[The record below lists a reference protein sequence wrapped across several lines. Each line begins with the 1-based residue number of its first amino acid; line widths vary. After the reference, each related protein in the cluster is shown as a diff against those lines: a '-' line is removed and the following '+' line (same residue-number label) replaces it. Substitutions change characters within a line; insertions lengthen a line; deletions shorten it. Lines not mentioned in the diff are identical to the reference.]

1 MLPKKFIFAL
11 FCSVGVAMP
20 FAVMAQMPTQSPS
33 GMSKPSGTIPA
44 GTGGGMTPAT
54 PGGMMKSPVKNPS
67 NLKPVTTTTAKPSVN
82 SATLKE
88 LVKVNGIGT
97 ATAKK
102 IIASRPY
109 ATLDDLVTKKVLTK
123 KQLVQLETKI
133 GL

>member
-11 FCSVGVAMP
+11 FCSVGVALP
-20 FAVMAQMPTQSPS
+20 FAVMAQMPSSSPS
-33 GMSKPSGTIPA
+33 GMSMPGGTIPTD
-44 GTGGGMTPAT
+44 TGGGMTPAA
-54 PGGMMKSPVKNPS
+54 PGGMMKTPLKTPSTVKPT
-67 NLKPVTTTTAKPSVN
+67 TTTTAKPSVN

-123 KQLVQLETKI
+123 KQLVQLEAKI